1 MILCIFLRYRSPMAE
16 DNYTRIT
23 LRIPKDLLQQVN
35 RAAFSTSKSQNAEIV
50 ARLQGSF
57 DFVKLLP
64 LGVQE
69 AMATEAEESG
79 TGPMEAL
86 EKLVLAGQSQGGQVL
101 NLKIGPG
108 TTTQQVRDALNV
120 ALELAPDADLVFER
134 EPKA

>member
-1 MILCIFLRYRSPMAE
+1 MNDRHQAPSYPLRLPQ
-16 DNYTRIT
+16 D
-23 LRIPKDLLQQVN
+23 LKDQVTK
-35 RAAFSTSKSQNAEIV
+35 AAFVSGRSFNAEV
-50 ARLQGSF
+50 TARLQGSF

-64 LGVQE
+64 LMVQD
-69 AMATEAEESG
+69 AIATEAEDSG
-79 TGPMEAL
+79 ISQMEAL

>member
-1 MILCIFLRYRSPMAE
+1 MAE

-64 LGVQE
+64 LMVQD
-69 AMATEAEESG
+69 AMATEAEECGISQI
-79 TGPMEAL
+79 EAL

-108 TTTQQVRDALNV
+108 TTTTQVRDALNV

-134 EPKA
+134 ETKA